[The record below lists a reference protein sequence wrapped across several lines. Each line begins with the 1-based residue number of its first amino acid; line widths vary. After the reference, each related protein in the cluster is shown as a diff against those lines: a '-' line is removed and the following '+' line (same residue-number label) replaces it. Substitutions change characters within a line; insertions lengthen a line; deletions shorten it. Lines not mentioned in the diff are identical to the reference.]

1 MKPHEL
7 KKQGENK
14 SEKEGGKQRAIK
26 TKSRKEKRQ

>member
-14 SEKEGGKQRAIK
+14 SEKKGGKQSAIK